1 LDGYHARIYV
11 LFTQTMKAKCFTS
24 EYNAADV
31 TTFAASSVV
40 GQKVGAAESCNFSTD
55 KTDY

>member
-1 LDGYHARIYV
+1 
-11 LFTQTMKAKCFTS
+11 MKAKCFTS